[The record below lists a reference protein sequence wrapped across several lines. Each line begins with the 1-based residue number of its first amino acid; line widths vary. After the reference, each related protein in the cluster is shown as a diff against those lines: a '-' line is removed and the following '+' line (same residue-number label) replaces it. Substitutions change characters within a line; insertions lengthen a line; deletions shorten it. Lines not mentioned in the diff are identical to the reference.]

1 MKNVDIDGNVLL
13 PSGKKRKFTD
23 ALIEGVYTDLEASKK
38 LFELYPYWVFCQ
50 NELYVFD
57 NSTGM
62 YSNTKTSY
70 INIITQHTDFLHIM
84 VFLEKRG
91 WTKSNTK
98 SYGNSACH
106 FDKIIPIIKT
116 LNMNNDWLK
125 QSDSSSLGKILFENG
140 YYDFHK

>member
-1 MKNVDIDGNVLL
+1 MKNVDKDGNVLL

-70 INIITQHTDFLHIM
+70 INIITQHTD
-84 VFLEKRG
+84 
-91 WTKSNTK
+91 
-98 SYGNSACH
+98 
-106 FDKIIPIIKT
+106 
-116 LNMNNDWLK
+116 
-125 QSDSSSLGKILFENG
+125 
-140 YYDFHK
+140 